1 MGWGKSVL
9 LVGLPVAAG
18 GASLLVGP
26 AEVAG
31 VRETLAYLLGAAGLG
46 PGAAPERAQLL
57 GIVLWE
63 VRLPRVL
70 LALVVGLAL
79 SLSGAALQALFRN
92 PLVAPEVL
100 GLSAGAA
107 AGAALA
113 LALPPLPVHLT
124 AFVGGAA
131 AVGLTYGIA
140 YARQGVSI
148 TALILGG
155 VIVNGIFTALLTIIQ
170 FLADPFRLQ
179 TIVQWTMGNLHTAT
193 WNKVL
198 SASPPILAG
207 SALLLLGR
215 WRLNVL
221 ALGEEE
227 ARAVGVHP
235 ERAKLLLLLPAT
247 LAATSAVAVAGI
259 IGMVGLTLPHVAR
272 LLVGADN
279 RRLLP
284 LTASL
289 GALFLVVVDNCSR
302 TLAAFE
308 LPVGIFTLLIGGP
321 VFIVLLR
328 LKLLRG
334 AL

>member
-1 MGWGKSVL
+1 MAWGKGL
-9 LVGLPVAAG
+9 LLTGLPLAAG
-18 GASLLVGP
+18 VLSLLVGP

-31 VRETLAYLLGAAGLG
+31 VRETLAYLVGAAGKG
-46 PGAAPERAQLL
+46 SGVEPARAQLL
-57 GIVLWE
+57 ATVLWE
-63 VRLPRVL
+63 VRLPRIL
-70 LALVVGLAL
+70 LALLVGLAL

-124 AFVGGAA
+124 AFAGGAA

-155 VIVNGIFTALLTIIQ
+155 VIVNGIFTSLLTIIQ

-179 TIVQWTMGNLHTAT
+179 AIVQWTMGNLHTAT
-193 WNKVL
+193 WDKVL
-198 SASPPILAG
+198 SAAPPILAG
-207 SALLLLGR
+207 SALLLMGR

-227 ARAVGVHP
+227 ARAVGVPP
-235 ERAKLLLLLPAT
+235 ERTKLLILIPAT
-247 LAATSAVAVAGI
+247 LVATSAVAVAGI
-259 IGMVGLTLPHVAR
+259 IAMVGLTLPHVAR

-289 GALFLVVVDNCSR
+289 GSLFLVAVDTCSR
-302 TLAAFE
+302 TMAAFE
-308 LPVGIFTLLIGGP
+308 LPVGIFTLLLGGP

-328 LKLLRG
+328 RRLLRA

>member
-1 MGWGKSVL
+1 MGGGRGAL
-9 LVGLPVAAG
+9 LVGLPVVAA
-18 GASLLVGP
+18 ALSLLVGP

-31 VRETLAYLLGAAGLG
+31 VGETAAYLLHLAGMG
-46 PGAAPERAQLL
+46 PPLPVERAALL
-57 GIVLWE
+57 ETVLWE

-70 LALVVGLAL
+70 LALLVGLAL

-113 LALPPLPVHLT
+113 LALPPLPVHLA
-124 AFVGGAA
+124 AFAGGAA
-131 AVGLTYGIA
+131 AVALTYGIA

-193 WNKVL
+193 WEKVV
-198 SASPPILAG
+198 SAAPPILAG
-207 SALLLLGR
+207 SALLLLAR

-235 ERAKLLLLLPAT
+235 ERTKLLILIPAT
-247 LAATSAVAVAGI
+247 LVATSAVAVAGI
-259 IGMVGLTLPHVAR
+259 IAMVGLTLPHVAR

-284 LTASL
+284 VTGSL
-289 GALFLVVVDNCSR
+289 GALFLILVDDCSR

-308 LPVGIFTLLIGGP
+308 LPVGIFTLLLGGP

-328 LKLLRG
+328 RRLLRAG
-334 AL
+334 L